1 MILTAQIQIQ
11 DVVAIG
17 QTEKH
22 PTGDTS
28 KIRRCKPIYRLERD
42 FCLTVQNGIYI

>member
-1 MILTAQIQIQ
+1 MILTAQIQTQ

-28 KIRRCKPIYRLERD
+28 KIRRCKLFYRSEQD
-42 FCLTVQNGIYI
+42 FCLTD